1 MNNSN
6 TDTAPVSSPAAQKPL
21 PSYYA
26 IIPAD
31 VRYHPDLPA
40 NAKLLYGELTALCNK
55 EGYCWSSNDYFAELY
70 GVKILS
76 IKRWIAALENAGFV
90 TVLLDRTGT
99 RRRIIL
105 GEVTA
110 KKIRDG
116 IKNDTG
122 WYPKRYAPRIKK
134 DTHNTTVNTKGNNK
148 ENTKEEAEE
157 LPPPPPSMG
166 EPPPAAAARAQ
177 DFLSSPPLFQEPK
190 GPEPKGPEPKGQAE
204 TELARLLWR
213 ARRRVFKRVG
223 GHPPGAASLE
233 RMIQDC
239 MKEIQ
244 AEDAAKGGT
253 E

>member
-1 MNNSN
+1 MNITTS
-6 TDTAPVSSPAAQKPL
+6 DALASSPAAQKPQ

-40 NAKLLYGELTALCNK
+40 SAKLLYGEITALCNK
-55 EGYCWSSNDYFAELY
+55 EGYCWSLNDYFAELY
-70 GVKILS
+70 GVKVLS

-134 DTHNTTVNTKGNNK
+134 DTHNTTLNTKENNK
-148 ENTKEEAEE
+148 ENIAAVAAPELLPSVSKEQK
-157 LPPPPPSMG
+157 
-166 EPPPAAAARAQ
+166 EPDQKAIVV
-177 DFLSSPPLFQEPK
+177 PPLFP
-190 GPEPKGPEPKGQAE
+190 GQTEAE
-204 TELARLLWR
+204 REAFGAAYRRARKELAKPAFMAKHKRQSGPMDWYQR
-213 ARRRVFKRVG
+213 AV
-223 GHPPGAASLE
+223 
-233 RMIQDC
+233 
-239 MKEIQ
+239 EIQ
-244 AEDAAKGGT
+244 AEEAAAAEAASLTAEAAKGEAT
-253 E
+253 